1 MSEMDTL
8 SYMEKLLKALADAN
22 RLRILAAVQDG
33 ALCVCQLMGILG
45 LSQSTVSKH
54 LSVLKEA
61 GLLVEEPRGKRS
73 FYSLPAQY
81 PSPFVSAVMN
91 AVLQELE
98 AHPDIAEDRR
108 IAEFLRE
115 FRIETVQ
122 AAQNVRKKRR
132 MLRLL

>member
-1 MSEMDTL
+1 MNEVDGL

-54 LSVLKEA
+54 LSVLKEV

-73 FYSLPAQY
+73 FYSLPTQY
-81 PSPFVSAVMN
+81 SSPFVSGVMDT
-91 AVLQELE
+91 VMQELKT
-98 AHPDIAEDRR
+98 HPDIAEDRR
-108 IAEFLRE
+108 LAEFMRE
-115 FRIETVQ
+115 LRIETVE
-122 AAQNVRKKRR
+122 AARNVRKKRR

>member
-1 MSEMDTL
+1 MDSL

-81 PSPFVSAVMN
+81 PSPFVSAMMS
-91 AVLQELE
+91 AVLQELR
-98 AHPDIAEDRR
+98 AHPATEEDRR
-108 IAEFLRE
+108 LAEFMRE
-115 FRIETVQ
+115 LRIETVE
-122 AAQNVRKKRR
+122 AARNVRKKRR

>member
-1 MSEMDTL
+1 MDT
-8 SYMEKLLKALADAN
+8 
-22 RLRILAAVQDG
+22 
-33 ALCVCQLMGILG
+33 
-45 LSQSTVSKH
+45 
-54 LSVLKEA
+54 
-61 GLLVEEPRGKRS
+61 
-73 FYSLPAQY
+73 
-81 PSPFVSAVMN
+81 VM
-91 AVLQELE
+91 QELE

>member
-1 MSEMDTL
+1 
-8 SYMEKLLKALADAN
+8 
-22 RLRILAAVQDG
+22 
-33 ALCVCQLMGILG
+33 MGILG

-81 PSPFVSAVMN
+81 PSPFVSAVMDT
-91 AVLQELE
+91 VMQELE